1 MDDFCRLEKGRQKPD
16 KAKLETHAMPHPRH
30 MRLYEIYRDCRPQ
43 EMCKDDSP
51 FYLAVNNM
59 LVDPSNR
66 MGWFK
71 NGPLG
76 KNALGDM
83 MKNMAKE
90 GNLHGKFCNHS
101 ARKTSMTNLL
111 HAGVPP
117 TVIKHISGH
126 KNAESIS
133 HYATASKAQVKRM
146 NEILLNPSQNI
157 SDGPKPKL
165 HRPDPSIQNDQSIQI
180 QSVLPRIDNHSEM
193 TKNQTAISGI
203 LHNSTLNNCT
213 FHISYPIHKLNEV
226 VKEK

>member
-1 MDDFCRLEKGRQKPD
+1 
-16 KAKLETHAMPHPRH
+16 
-30 MRLYEIYRDCRPQ
+30 
-43 EMCKDDSP
+43 
-51 FYLAVNNM
+51 M
-59 LVDPSNR
+59 LVDSPNR

-83 MKNMAKE
+83 MKNMARE
-90 GNLHGKFCNHS
+90 ANLHGKFCNHS

-146 NEILLNPSQNI
+146 NEILLNPSQNV
-157 SDGPKPKL
+157 SGQGTDSFEPKPKL
-165 HRPDPSIQNDQSIQI
+165 NRPDPSIQNDQVIQI

-203 LHNSTLNNCT
+203 LHNSTLNNCH

-226 VKEK
+226 VKEN